1 MSTIDR
7 RSLTTDSPVLP
18 DTRAMDARAPR
29 HPLAPRRHRQGWA
42 ALGPLVLW
50 CGAALA
56 GGQHAAG
63 HAHPVDGRAAI
74 GNPGRAA
81 DVRRTV
87 RIDMRDAMRFSPA
100 AIQVRRGETVRL
112 VVRNTGRIRHE
123 LSLGTREDLLEHLEQ
138 MKKFPGMEHD
148 EPNQITLEPGQ
159 QGDIVWTF
167 SRAGTVDF
175 ACLIPGHYEAG
186 MKGRI
191 RVSPPSSARP

>member
-1 MSTIDR
+1 MATIDR
-7 RSLTTDSPVLP
+7 RSLTTDSPVPP
-18 DTRAMDARAPR
+18 DTRTMDARAPR
-29 HPLAPRRHRQGWA
+29 HPLAPRRHGRGWA
-42 ALGPLVLW
+42 ALGALVLW
-50 CGAALA
+50 SGAALA
-56 GGQHAAG
+56 GGQHAGG
-63 HAHPVDGRAAI
+63 HAHPTDGKTAI
-74 GNPGRAA
+74 GTPGRAA

-87 RIDMRDAMRFSPA
+87 RIDMSDAMRFSPA
-100 AIQVRRGETVRL
+100 AIQVRWGETVRL

-159 QGDIVWTF
+159 QGNIVWTF

-191 RVSPPSSARP
+191 RVSPPSSARR